1 MRASAYGKALAA
13 VAIVAVVANAV
24 ATNVFVAAMN
34 PQDWGERV
42 LPALG
47 WALVLAALTTLF
59 VLASTVWLRGGP
71 PLSSWPGALLAFA
84 GPALAWTIIG
94 LIVGAWLFPLYAFY
108 GLGSGVV
115 ASVVFVLALRRVW
128 RSGEDREAAPPS
140 V

>member
-13 VAIVAVVANAV
+13 VAVVAVVVNAV

-34 PQDWGERV
+34 PQDWNERV

-59 VLASTVWLRGGP
+59 VLVSTVWLRGRP
-71 PLSSWPGALLAFA
+71 QLSSWTGSLLAFA
-84 GPALAWTIIG
+84 GPAIAWVIIG
-94 LIVGAWLFPLYAFY
+94 LIIGAWLFPLYAFY

-115 ASVVFVLALRRVW
+115 ASVVFILTLRRVQ
-128 RSGEDREAAPPS
+128 RSGEDRQAAPPP